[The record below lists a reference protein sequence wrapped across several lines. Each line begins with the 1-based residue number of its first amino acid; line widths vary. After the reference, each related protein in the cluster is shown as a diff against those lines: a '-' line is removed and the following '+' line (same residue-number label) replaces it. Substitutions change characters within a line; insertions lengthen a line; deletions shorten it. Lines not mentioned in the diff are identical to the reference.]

1 MYAACVMIV
10 ARVPPTG
17 LEHVPASTSIGPVS
31 PNEVTLREIHSA
43 QQVRARID
51 ALAHD
56 VLEDY
61 AGRAPLFVVIAEGAR
76 TFAQELVRRLAAR
89 ELNPD
94 VMFLR
99 ASRTDGANLVQVRV
113 EPVDPS
119 CFRAREVLVVDDI
132 ADEGRTLEAVL
143 RVVRSGEPC
152 NLRVAVLVSKHGQ
165 RKINVPID
173 YVGFEL
179 KDGWVVGVGM
189 DLDDRFRNLDYLALV
204 EGRQ

>member
-1 MYAACVMIV
+1 V
-10 ARVPPTG
+10 
-17 LEHVPASTSIGPVS
+17 L
-31 PNEVTLREIHSA
+31 PNDVTLREIHSA
-43 QQVRARID
+43 REVRERID
-51 ALAHD
+51 ALAND
-56 VLEDY
+56 MLKDY
-61 AGRAPLFVVIAEGAR
+61 SGGSPLFVVIAEGAR

-99 ASRTDGANLVQVRV
+99 ASRTEGANLVQVQV

-119 CFRAREVLVVDDI
+119 RFRAREVLVVDDI

-143 RVVRSGEPC
+143 HVVRSGEPR
-152 NLRVAVLVSKHGQ
+152 NLRVVVLVSKHGQ

-189 DLDDRFRNLDYLALV
+189 DLDDRFRNLDYLAIV
-204 EGRQ
+204 ESPE